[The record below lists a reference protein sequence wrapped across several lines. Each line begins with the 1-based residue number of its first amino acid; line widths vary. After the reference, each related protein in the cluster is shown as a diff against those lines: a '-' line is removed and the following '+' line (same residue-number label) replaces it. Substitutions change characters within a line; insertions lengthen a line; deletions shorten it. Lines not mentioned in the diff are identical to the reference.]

1 MSEKQKEKIVR
12 SVEVTQEML
21 NEMKKALKR
30 AKVVTPQSIAESYG
44 IKVSVAK
51 RILRELEKEGVVI
64 YVNGNSKLRIYKG
77 VES

>member
-12 SVEVTQEML
+12 SVEVAREML
-21 NEMKKALKR
+21 SEMKKALRR
-30 AKVVTPQSIAESYG
+30 AKVVTPQSLSESYG

-51 RILRELEKEGVVI
+51 RILRDLEKEGIVV